1 MSFLDTV
8 LVFVVGICAGCAICC
23 CVSAFWMTD
32 MGLLVAI
39 TATVICVA
47 ALVYLILTIRDEM
60 DRD

>member
-1 MSFLDTV
+1 MD
-8 LVFVVGICAGCAICC
+8 
-23 CVSAFWMTD
+23 
-32 MGLLVAI
+32 LLVAI